1 MMFTLLPVA
10 VIVVIVLIVIAAVM
24 AVRSQKSNEEGSDGD
39 MVLRN
44 LYVYL
49 VLFATLM
56 MSIGGSVAAFM
67 AIADIVSPQTYYQ
80 SYESYRLD
88 QLRLYENNKN
98 GTDVPRLTEEE
109 IRASYDRLVA
119 DERARTRE
127 RAMNSLIKSLGW
139 VVIPLPVF
147 FYYQRRLRQH

>member
-1 MMFTLLPVA
+1 MVFSIIPLAVA
-10 VIVVIVLIVIAAVM
+10 SVILLIVIAAVM
-24 AVRSQKSNEEGSDGD
+24 AVRSQKSSEGGNDEE
-39 MVLRN
+39 MVFRN

-80 SYESYRLD
+80 SYESYRME
-88 QLRLYENNKN
+88 QIRYYENNKEN
-98 GTDVPRLTEEE
+98 ADVTRPTEEE
-109 IRASYDRLVA
+109 IRESYNRLVA
-119 DERARTRE
+119 DEQARTRD
-127 RAMNSLIKSLGW
+127 RAINSLIKSLGW

-147 FYYQRRLRQH
+147 FYYQRRLRQ

>member
-1 MMFTLLPVA
+1 MVFSIIPLAVVA
-10 VIVVIVLIVIAAVM
+10 VILLIVIAAVM
-24 AVRSQKSNEEGSDGD
+24 AVRSQKSSEGGNDEE
-39 MVLRN
+39 MVFRN

-80 SYESYRLD
+80 SYESYRME
-88 QLRLYENNKN
+88 QIRYYENNKEN
-98 GTDVPRLTEEE
+98 ADVTRPTEEE
-109 IRASYDRLVA
+109 IRESYNRLVA
-119 DERARTRE
+119 DEQARTRD
-127 RAMNSLIKSLGW
+127 RAINSLIKSLGW

-147 FYYQRRLRQH
+147 FYYQRRLRQ